1 MIASNLKLLIHADP
15 GARSGFLAAWLTD
28 NLKDAGFDVGATAH
42 TNFVK
47 IHTLDDVDK
56 LINFPGIK
64 IRIKSSFDK
73 LNLQLLLFLRKNV
86 HVQMPNFTK
95 NEFSLETFSKVYIF
109 AKECFEHDASLNYLH
124 YDHVIDFCDTFNLE
138 KLEEL
143 YVKCNGCYPAVD
155 HISCMLKNNELN
167 QILIEKNHACNIAA
181 MLFTVETKMNLEEKN
196 RLWSLPEIYNTVNT
210 NELYDYIQSSIK
222 ATNYQSI

>member
-1 MIASNLKLLIHADP
+1 MTDPRFLIHADP

-28 NLKDAGFDVGATAH
+28 NLKDAGFDVGVTTH
-42 TNFVK
+42 TKFVK
-47 IHTLDDVDK
+47 IHTLDHVDRI
-56 LINFPGIK
+56 INFPGIK

-95 NEFSLETFSKVYIF
+95 NEFSLETFTKVYIF
-109 AKECFEHDASLNYLH
+109 AKECFERDASLNYLH

-181 MLFTVETKMNLEEKN
+181 MLLTVETKMNLEEKN

-210 NELYDYIQSSIK
+210 NELYDYMQSSIK
-222 ATNYQSI
+222 ATNYQTI

>member
-1 MIASNLKLLIHADP
+1 MSNPKFLIHADP
-15 GARSGFLAAWLTD
+15 GARSSFLAAWLTD
-28 NLKDAGFDVGATAH
+28 NLKDAGFDVGET
-42 TNFVK
+42 TRTKFVK

-64 IRIKSSFDK
+64 IRIKSDLSK
-73 LNLQLLLFLRKNV
+73 LDLQLLLFLRKNV
-86 HVQMPNFTK
+86 HTQIPNFTR

-109 AKECFEHDASLNYLH
+109 AKDCFEHDASLNYLH

-181 MLFTVETKMNLEEKN
+181 MLLTVETKMNLEEKN

-222 ATNYQSI
+222 ATNYQTI

>member
-1 MIASNLKLLIHADP
+1 MSNPKFLIHADP
-15 GARSGFLAAWLTD
+15 GARSNFLAAWLTD
-28 NLKDAGFDVGATAH
+28 NLKDAGFDVGETTH
-42 TNFVK
+42 TKFVK
-47 IHTLDDVDK
+47 IHTLDHVDRI
-56 LINFPGIK
+56 INFPGIK

-181 MLFTVETKMNLEEKN
+181 MLLTVETKMNLEEKN

-222 ATNYQSI
+222 ATNYQTI

>member
-1 MIASNLKLLIHADP
+1 MNDTRFLIHADP

-28 NLKDAGFDVGATAH
+28 NLKDVGFDVGVTTN

-47 IHTLDDVDK
+47 IHTLNNVDK

-86 HVQMPNFTK
+86 HTQIPNFTR

-109 AKECFEHDASLNYLH
+109 AKECFERDAGLNYLH

-138 KLEEL
+138 KLKEL
-143 YVKCNGCYPAVD
+143 YFKCNGCYPAVD
-155 HISCMLKNNELN
+155 HISLGLKNNELN

-181 MLFTVETKMNLEEKN
+181 MLLTTETKMNLEEKN
-196 RLWSLPEIYNTVNT
+196 RLWSLPEIYNTVST
-210 NELYDYIQSSIK
+210 NELYDNIQSKIK

>member
-1 MIASNLKLLIHADP
+1 MTDPRFLIHADP

-28 NLKDAGFDVGATAH
+28 NLKDAGFDVGTTARP
-42 TNFVK
+42 NFVK
-47 IHTLDDVDK
+47 IHTLDHVDRI
-56 LINFPGIK
+56 INFPGIK
-64 IRIKSSFDK
+64 IRIKSSFEK
-73 LNLQLLLFLRKNV
+73 LNLLLLLFLRKNV
-86 HVQMPNFTK
+86 HTQIPNFTR

-109 AKECFEHDASLNYLH
+109 AKECFERDASLTYLH

-155 HISCMLKNNELN
+155 HTNCMLKNNKLN

-181 MLFTVETKMNLEEKN
+181 MLFTAETTMNLEEKN

-210 NELYDYIQSSIK
+210 NELYDNIQSKIK

>member
-1 MIASNLKLLIHADP
+1 MSNPKFLIHADP
-15 GARSGFLAAWLTD
+15 GARSSFLAAWLTD
-28 NLKDAGFDVGATAH
+28 NLKDAGFDVGET
-42 TNFVK
+42 TRTKFVK

-64 IRIKSSFDK
+64 IRIKSDLSK
-73 LNLQLLLFLRKNV
+73 LDLQLLLFLRKNV
-86 HVQMPNFTK
+86 HTQIPNFTR

-167 QILIEKNHACNIAA
+167 QILIEKNHACNIAT
-181 MLFTVETKMNLEEKN
+181 MLITSEANMKLKEKD
-196 RLWSLPEIYNTVNT
+196 RQWSLPDIYNTVNT
-210 NELYDYIQSSIK
+210 NELYDSIQSKIK
-222 ATNYQSI
+222 ATNYQTI